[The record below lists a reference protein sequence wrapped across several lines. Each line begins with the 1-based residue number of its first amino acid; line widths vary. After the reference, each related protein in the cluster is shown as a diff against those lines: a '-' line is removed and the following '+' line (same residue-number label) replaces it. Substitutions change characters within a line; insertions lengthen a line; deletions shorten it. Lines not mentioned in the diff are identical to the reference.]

1 MINFKLELNLETE
14 NGELNVSFVYDHKK
28 KQLLAEVSPLEP
40 ELVTEG
46 VYEIL
51 NWCERFL
58 HSDGVINSKVEEINE

>member
-1 MINFKLELNLETE
+1 MINFKLEFNLETE
-14 NGELNVSFVYDHKK
+14 NGELNVSFVYDNKK

-58 HSDGVINSKVEEINE
+58 HADGVINSKLEEINE